1 MVKHKKYGKQH
12 NDLQLDMFCF
22 EWQKFLIQA
31 DVIAQGEV
39 NEWVPI
45 QNTP

>member
-1 MVKHKKYGKQH
+1 
-12 NDLQLDMFCF
+12 MFCF
-22 EWQKFLIQA
+22 EWQKFLMIQA

-39 NEWVPI
+39 DEWVPI